1 MYQKLG
7 LSRSNWK
14 VKPIPLRAVFANP
27 GGSDQ
32 PRGGSRTVSSTTRA
46 NSMPGT
52 PKARN
57 ANRQP

>member
-7 LSRSNWK
+7 LPSSNWN
-14 VKPIPLRAVFANP
+14 VKPIPLRSLVANP

-46 NSMPGT
+46 NSTPGT